1 MKKYVLYLML
11 FAGLVT
17 SCNTEQIYQEEG
29 SLAGNSLKLDVTRA
43 GFMEYSETGSRISN
57 SGLSTSFTE
66 GDVIGVLVT
75 QEGKNYNVP
84 YKLNSAGMWEFD
96 NTSGKEIFLKT
107 AAGQLTYR
115 IYYPYSALADNAT
128 DKETLESALSI
139 KGNQSAESDYINS
152 DILYEEVTSADHN
165 ISVELKHLRSMFSF
179 KPKVKFQ
186 TTVATGQNEYYDIQV
201 QDIKFY
207 DGNAEIQ
214 CFKTSEGEFRYIL
227 DSDKIITWT
236 YEYNGIVYEG
246 SKDLSSVV
254 EGTKYSVIEYHNL
267 GVYNE
272 TKARVGDFYCCSSGN
287 NTGYILPKEYDLAS
301 SNTHTCIGIV
311 FHVGVGNGD
320 DNTIYG
326 EPIKTNG
333 IKGYVVALNDA
344 HQSSGS
350 WGIRDTNEALPDKD
364 QADNAF
370 DGYFNTKAIVA
381 LPAYSTTDI
390 ASPNANNQYWSFKV
404 ACEYNVNAPVTSS
417 GWYLPSIGQL
427 VEIGR
432 LKDII
437 EGSGAVPFK
446 LNPPDCISG
455 ETNYGNGG
463 YWSSTEKD
471 KTDAWFYSFQRSSA
485 EAWSKGTWF
494 IKESYVR
501 PILTF

>member
-17 SCNTEQIYQEEG
+17 SCNTEHIYQEEG

-43 GFMEYSETGSRISN
+43 GFMEYSETGSRVSN

-84 YKLNSAGMWEFD
+84 YKLNSAGTWEFD

-107 AAGQLTYR
+107 VAGQLTYR

-128 DKETLESALSI
+128 NKETLESALSI

-152 DILYEEVTSADHN
+152 DILYEEVTSADQK

-186 TTVATGQNEYYDIQV
+186 TTVAIGQNEYYDIQV
-201 QDIKFY
+201 PDIKFY
-207 DGNAEIQ
+207 DGSAEIQ
-214 CFKTSEGEFRYIL
+214 CFKTSEGEYRYIL
-227 DSDKIITWT
+227 DSDKTITWT

-254 EGTKYSVIEYHNL
+254 EGTKYSVIEYHNI

-272 TKARVGDFYCCSSGN
+272 TKARVGDFYCCSSDN
-287 NTGYILPKEYDLAS
+287 NTGYILPKEYDLVS

-311 FHVGVGNGD
+311 FHLGAGNGD
-320 DNTIYG
+320 DKANYPD
-326 EPIKTNG
+326 PIQTNG
-333 IKGYVVALNDA
+333 IRGYVVALNDA
-344 HQSSGS
+344 GNLQWAVDMQNVVSNTG
-350 WGIRDTNEALPDKD
+350 
-364 QADNAF
+364 ADETIW
-370 DGYFNTKAIVA
+370 DGYKNTAIVKA
-381 LPAYSTTDI
+381 SDDDFSNYPA
-390 ASPNANNQYWSFKV
+390 FEK
-404 ACEYNVNAPVTSS
+404 CVNFQPSATGSS
-417 GWYLPSIGQL
+417 GWYLPSIAQL
-427 VEIGR
+427 GTIR
-432 LKDII
+432 TNIDIVKK
-437 EGSGAVPFK
+437 SFDMLDGAS
-446 LNPPDCISG
+446 CIDV
-455 ETNYGNGG
+455 TNNSW
-463 YWSSTEKD
+463 YWSST
-471 KTDAWFYSFQRSSA
+471 Q
-485 EAWSKGTWF
+485 
-494 IKESYVR
+494 KESIINNAVFLWGNNFSTWEKTNLCKVR